1 MPAFTVIDHEEL
13 GTATGYW
20 EHTGIPTTYDH
31 LLLLVSGRSD
41 DAVTQRYATLQ
52 VGDGSIDTGSNYSGT
67 TTLAKTSTPISER
80 DTSATFI
87 RASYIND
94 DTDLADTFASIKI
107 WIPHYANT
115 ANYKQMIVQ
124 TVGPNNSTADTAWS
138 VGINAGLW
146 RSTDNIER
154 MRLSCSAGNWME
166 YSTFTLY
173 GITGA

>member
-1 MPAFTVIDHEEL
+1 MAVWTVIDHEEL
-13 GTATGYW
+13 GSATAYW

-31 LLLLVSGRSD
+31 LLLMVSGRSD
-41 DAVTQRYATLQ
+41 DAVTQRYGVLQ
-52 VGDGSIDTGSNYSGT
+52 VGDGSLDTGTNYSGT
-67 TTLAKTSTPISER
+67 VLLARSVTPISER

-87 RASYIND
+87 RASYVVD
-94 DTDLADTFASIKI
+94 ETDAADAFANIKI

-115 ANYKQMIVQ
+115 ANFKQMVV
-124 TVGPNNSTADTAWS
+124 TTTGTTESVADNGWS

-154 MRLSCSAGNWME
+154 IRLSLSAGDWMQ
-166 YSTFTLY
+166 YSSFTLY